1 MLRVRDEL
9 KMTLIAYQTLY
20 ESSIAFG
27 IRKALKAEQGKA
39 EMETYIQQLEG
50 QKARL
55 EKEVSDLEVQCQMVE
70 KKAVEQRQAEE
81 KVKRVRSCGLFIFC
95 YSSLMPRRL
104 IT

>member
-1 MLRVRDEL
+1 
-9 KMTLIAYQTLY
+9 
-20 ESSIAFG
+20 
-27 IRKALKAEQGKA
+27 
-39 EMETYIQQLEG
+39 METYIQQLEG
-50 QKARL
+50 QKAKL

-81 KVKRVRSCGLFIFC
+81 KVTRVRSYGLFIFC

>member
-1 MLRVRDEL
+1 MFSIFD
-9 KMTLIAYQTLY
+9 
-20 ESSIAFG
+20 SSSP
-27 IRKALKAEQGKA
+27 GKA

-50 QKARL
+50 QKAKL

-81 KVKRVRSCGLFIFC
+81 KVIGVRPYGLLISYNF
-95 YSSLMPRRL
+95 SLMPRRL